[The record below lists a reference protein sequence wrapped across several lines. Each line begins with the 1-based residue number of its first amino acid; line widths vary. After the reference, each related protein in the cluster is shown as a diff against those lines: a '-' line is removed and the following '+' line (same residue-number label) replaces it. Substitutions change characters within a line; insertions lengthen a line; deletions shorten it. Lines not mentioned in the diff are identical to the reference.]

1 MPDHLSVALHVLA
14 LSDDGVQC
22 ATQHSMD
29 WAMWLPRHRSVT
41 WVHEPKIGNLATCII
56 PLWLCA
62 KHRQLDSVVAYE
74 KRVRAEYAKPIQATQ
89 KEATMATTKDYSGA
103 LFKNTKK
110 DEGAPNQPDYT
121 GDVLISGVR
130 YRLAG
135 WLKESTRGKFLSLA
149 AKRDEQQP
157 EAAKSVA
164 KKPAMADDEI
174 GF

>member
-14 LSDDGVQC
+14 LTDNGVQC
-22 ATQHSMD
+22 VTPHSMD

-41 WVHEPKIGNLATCII
+41 WVHEPQIGSLATCII

-89 KEATMATTKDYSGA
+89 KESKMATTKDYSGV
-103 LFKNTKK
+103 LFRNADKP
-110 DEGAPNQPDYT
+110 EGSNQPDYS
-121 GDVLISGVR
+121 GDLLIAGVR

-135 WLKESTRGKFLSLA
+135 WVKESTRGKFLSLSV
-149 AKRDEQQP
+149 KRDED
-157 EAAKSVA
+157 
-164 KKPAMADDEI
+164 KPAEAKPKPRTPATADAD
-174 GF
+174 FLR